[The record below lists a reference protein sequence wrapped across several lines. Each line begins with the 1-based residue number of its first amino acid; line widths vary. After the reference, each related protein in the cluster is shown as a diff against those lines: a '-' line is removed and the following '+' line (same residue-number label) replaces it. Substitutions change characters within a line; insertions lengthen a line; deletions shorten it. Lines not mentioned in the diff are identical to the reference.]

1 MTELIEKSQFNLTSI
16 PSSEIDQ
23 MRQKIQ
29 EMKNEI
35 TQDKQRLKTKEEECI
50 IFKITNE
57 QLMKDMQRI
66 SDDMMK
72 MS

>member
-1 MTELIEKSQFNLTSI
+1 
-16 PSSEIDQ
+16 
-23 MRQKIQ
+23 
-29 EMKNEI
+29 MKNEI
-35 TQDKQRLKTKEEECI
+35 TQDKQKLKTKEEECI